1 MQDMGKKLN
10 VIIPFQL
17 PSLNEYIAQERK
29 HRNQAAKLKSK
40 WQKSV
45 AMALRRQI
53 RGSLREPVTMRYT
66 WVERDR
72 KRDKDNISSFGR
84 KIIQD
89 AMVKD
94 LRVLRNDGWANIE
107 GFSDRFL
114 VDKSCPRVEIE
125 ILEADS

>member
-1 MQDMGKKLN
+1 
-10 VIIPFQL
+10 
-17 PSLNEYIAQERK
+17 
-29 HRNQAAKLKSK
+29 
-40 WQKSV
+40 
-45 AMALRRQI
+45 
-53 RGSLREPVTMRYT
+53 MRYT